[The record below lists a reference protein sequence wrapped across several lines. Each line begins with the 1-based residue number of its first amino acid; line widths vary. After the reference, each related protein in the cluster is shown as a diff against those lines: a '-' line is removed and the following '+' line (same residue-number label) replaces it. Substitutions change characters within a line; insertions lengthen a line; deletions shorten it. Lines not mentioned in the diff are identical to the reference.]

1 MWIYVKDKFNIS
13 NKAWHE
19 LATQTKQMPNN
30 YKIEKKLKE
39 LNAKWNLQPTPGQ
52 AERVQLSFRESL
64 EEQEIRLQ
72 GKGVFHMNTKI
83 KVKIS
88 GDGTNIGKRMGLTLT
103 KGTNIGK
110 RLKIINLT
118 YTYETP
124 C

>member
-1 MWIYVKDKFNIS
+1 M
-13 NKAWHE
+13 
-19 LATQTKQMPNN
+19 ATQTKQMPNN

-52 AERVQLSFRESL
+52 AERVQLSLRESL

>member
-1 MWIYVKDKFNIS
+1 MWIYIKDRFNIS
-13 NKAWHE
+13 NEAWHE
-19 LATQTKQMPNN
+19 LATKTKQMPNN

-72 GKGVFHMNTKI
+72 GKRVFNMNIKI

-88 GDGTNIGKRMGLTLT
+88 GDGTNIGKR
-103 KGTNIGK
+103 
-110 RLKIINLT
+110 LKIVNVT

>member
-1 MWIYVKDKFNIS
+1 MWIYIKDRFNIS

-52 AERVQLSFRESL
+52 AERVQLSLRESL

>member
-1 MWIYVKDKFNIS
+1 MQIYIKDKFKTS

-19 LATQTKQMPNN
+19 LATLTKQMPNN

-72 GKGVFHMNTKI
+72 GKRVFNMNTKI

-88 GDGTNIGKRMGLTLT
+88 GDGTNIGKR
-103 KGTNIGK
+103 
-110 RLKIINLT
+110 LKIVNVT

>member
-52 AERVQLSFRESL
+52 AERVQLSLRESL

>member
-1 MWIYVKDKFNIS
+1 MTVICGSILKIDLTFQMRLGMSWPRKQNRC
-13 NKAWHE
+13 
-19 LATQTKQMPNN
+19 QT
-30 YKIEKKLKE
+30 IIRKLKE

-72 GKGVFHMNTKI
+72 GKGVFNMNTKI

-88 GDGTNIGKRMGLTLT
+88 GDGTNIGKR
-103 KGTNIGK
+103 
-110 RLKIINLT
+110 LKIVNVT